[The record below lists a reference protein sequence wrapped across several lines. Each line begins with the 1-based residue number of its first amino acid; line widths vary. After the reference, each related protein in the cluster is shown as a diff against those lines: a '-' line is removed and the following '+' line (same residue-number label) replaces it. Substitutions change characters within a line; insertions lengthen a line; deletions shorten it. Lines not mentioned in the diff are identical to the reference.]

1 MSSTEQHAKSLL
13 HSEYVGTHTGAF
25 KRAAIETRS
34 SLEMDTISL
43 KTFTELPSGRVSPMK
58 KAVSLERIE
67 IG

>member
-13 HSEYVGTHTGAF
+13 HSEYVGTGAF

-43 KTFTELPSGRVSPMK
+43 KTFTELPSGVSPMK
-58 KAVSLERIE
+58 CGFS
-67 IG
+67 GTN

>member
-13 HSEYVGTHTGAF
+13 HSEYVGTHSAF

-43 KTFTELPSGRVSPMK
+43 KTFTELPSVECHEESGFS
-58 KAVSLERIE
+58 
-67 IG
+67 GTN

>member
-43 KTFTELPSGRVSPMK
+43 KTFTELPSGV
-58 KAVSLERIE
+58 
-67 IG
+67 